1 MNTPTE
7 YCYIVSIFNSYTVHN
22 TFVTIAFCQ
31 SNSIN
36 IFSIYLSIYVT
47 VTDFGSAVSFGTL
60 CISAPHILAFL
71 TYDVF
76 FSLLFYKDAV
86 ILCCSRSAQ
95 DQSPRLFL
103 LLPCNCVNNDAKVRR
118 R

>member
-76 FSLLFYKDAV
+76 LQSSFLQRCSDPVLFTQCTGSKPPAFSVVTLQ
-86 ILCCSRSAQ
+86 LCQ
-95 DQSPRLFL
+95 Q
-103 LLPCNCVNNDAKVRR
+103 
-118 R
+118 